1 MEDLFR
7 YRRCLIVD
15 DFEQMRVCLRQ
26 MLTQFGVVE
35 IETAPS
41 GEQALRLLSRSPFDM
56 VICDYNLGDGKDG
69 QQVLEEARYLGYLGH
84 ASTFFMVT
92 AESHLP
98 MVLGA
103 LEHQPDEYM
112 IKPINSD
119 VFQHRL
125 LCTLQRKKRLSP
137 IDEALAKGEKQ
148 QAIQYCAEQSG
159 GDLKHGQYLSKLR
172 AELCIDIGS
181 YDEAEKIYLEL
192 LKIRDFPWA
201 HFGLGKIDFLK
212 KRLDQAE
219 DRFWDLI
226 KKNKHFLE
234 VYDWQA
240 SVQEEKGQAEQ
251 AQQLLQQAVKLAPQS
266 VARQRRLGL
275 LALNNG
281 DLGVAE
287 RAFQAA
293 VRWGKSSC
301 FAEVQEYLELAE
313 IYKQMG
319 RRSKQIQ
326 LLADGVAR
334 FDGRPIDQIKVLGKQ
349 AIAKQEQNK
358 NSDISLSLRKL
369 ELLAANHS
377 DEISAEILLTL
388 TEDCYRL
395 ARQDSARSL
404 LRTLIGNYHDESRL
418 LERVRQL
425 VMKYDE
431 STKVD
436 KMIKDAT
443 SELLAVQAECAR
455 LLDAGKMIQAISQL
469 IEAVERYPANR
480 SLILATV
487 QAMISYMLRNGRD
500 QAYYFRC
507 RQALERLLRLDSD
520 DKEAVIA
527 FEQLSK
533 ISSAKA

>member
-7 YRRCLIVD
+7 HRRCLIID

-41 GEQALRLLSRSPFDM
+41 GEQALKLLSRSTFDV

-69 QQVLEEARYLGYLGH
+69 QQVLEEARYLGYLGY

-112 IKPINSD
+112 IKPINND

-148 QAIQYCAEQSG
+148 QAILYCAEQSG

-172 AELCIDIGS
+172 AELCIDIGL

-192 LKIRDFPWA
+192 LKIRDFPWV
-201 HFGLGKIDFLK
+201 HFGLGKIDFLRK
-212 KRLDQAE
+212 CLDRAE
-219 DRFWDLI
+219 DRFLDLI

-234 VYDWQA
+234 VYDWQV

-287 RAFQAA
+287 RAFLAA
-293 VRWGKSSC
+293 VRWGKNSC
-301 FAEVQEYLELAE
+301 FAEVQEYMELAE

-334 FDGRPIDQIKVLGKQ
+334 FDGRPVDQIKVLGKQ

-369 ELLAANHS
+369 ELLAVNHS

-404 LRTLIGNYHDESRL
+404 LRMLIGNYHDESRL

-425 VMKYDE
+425 VMKYDK

-436 KMIKDAT
+436 KMIEDAT
-443 SELLAVQAECAR
+443 SELLAVQTECAR
-455 LLDAGKMIQAISQL
+455 LQDAGKMMQAIGRL
-469 IEAVERYPANR
+469 NEVVERYPANR
-480 SLILATV
+480 PLILAAV

-507 RQALERLLRLDSD
+507 RHTLERLLRFDSD
-520 DKEAVIA
+520 DKEASKA
-527 FEQLSK
+527 FEQLSR
-533 ISSAKA
+533 ISTVKA